1 MKFLVH
7 VPKFILQTSII
18 NIIIVAICSAED
30 VISSIYP
37 SWDYTQYLMGIPER
51 GTFVRA
57 LPIVDGDVIPE
68 PIFDYWEAGKGINVP
83 TIVG

>member
-1 MKFLVH
+1 M
-7 VPKFILQTSII
+7 LQMSII
-18 NIIIVAICSAED
+18 NHYIVAICSAED

-37 SWDYTQYLMGIPER
+37 SWDYTEYQSGIPER
-51 GTFVRA
+51 GSFVRA